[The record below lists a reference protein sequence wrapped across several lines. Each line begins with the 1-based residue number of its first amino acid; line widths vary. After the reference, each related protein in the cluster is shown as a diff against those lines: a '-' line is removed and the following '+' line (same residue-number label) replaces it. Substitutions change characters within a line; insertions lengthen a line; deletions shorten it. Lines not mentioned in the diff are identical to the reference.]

1 MFRKK
6 IIKKSF
12 CNKLELKHRL
22 LVKKIHYRIYN
33 DIKDTYRGEQCS
45 PWKIFIR
52 KIKFFYCSTMPH
64 IMR

>member
-6 IIKKSF
+6 IIIKIKKSF

-22 LVKKIHYRIYN
+22 LVKKIHYIIYN

-52 KIKFFYCSTMPH
+52 KIKYRNP
-64 IMR
+64 R

>member
-6 IIKKSF
+6 IIIKKSF
-12 CNKLELKHRL
+12 CNKLELKVYL
-22 LVKKIHYRIYN
+22 YKKIHYRIYN

-52 KIKFFYCSTMPH
+52 KIKFFSYSTH
-64 IMR
+64 DQKL